1 MYADAVAETG
11 GWVLICPLCLDGTNN
26 KIHLILSCKSLAST
40 RNSIQVGEQSLSS
53 LINCIFNK
61 SEVIDEID
69 AVRNLLSDT
78 KMTETEYLERGLA
91 LDILI
96 DVFFKKWSSI

>member
-1 MYADAVAETG
+1 MGLGNRDGYRAADAVAETG
-11 GWVLICPLCLDGTNN
+11 GGVLICPLCLDRPNN
-26 KIHLILSCKSLAST
+26 EIHLILRCKTLAST
-40 RNSIQVGEQSLSS
+40 RNSIQIGDQSLSS

-78 KMTETEYLERGLA
+78 KMTETKYLE
-91 LDILI
+91 
-96 DVFFKKWSSI
+96 